1 MAKGD
6 EKMKQGLSVLLIMVL
21 VISLAANFFSFNKL
35 TSAKEETNQ
44 QAKLLLEEKEQE
56 IGKLNDEI
64 SSLEKEKKDTAS
76 NKNTAKVE
84 GEVKGTATEN
94 GAEQSGEQKV
104 LLNSA
109 ERFIDYIYNVTP
121 ENFAVV
127 KQNADHYMTEEMIKT
142 LFPSNGID
150 EKGSDLKTSATDIK
164 VFMEGEGDKQ
174 AIVSYNFELE
184 FISNGYKEQ
193 DSAYVLLDF
202 EHDGG
207 AYKVSKLTP
216 ISSMKGELSSIDA
229 IGYLKGG
236 GMLP

>member
-1 MAKGD
+1 MKKG
-6 EKMKQGLSVLLIMVL
+6 LPVLLMMVL

-35 TSAKEETNQ
+35 TSAKEETNK
-44 QAKLLLEEKEQE
+44 QAKQLLEEKEQE
-56 IGKLNDEI
+56 IGKLNDEV
-64 SSLEKEKKDTAS
+64 SSLKKEKKSAAS
-76 NKNTAKVE
+76 NGNTEKIKE
-84 GEVKGTATEN
+84 IKGTATEN
-94 GAEQSGEQKV
+94 EDEQSGKQKN

-121 ENFAVV
+121 DNFAMV
-127 KQNADHYMTEEMIKT
+127 KQNADQYMTDEMIQT
-142 LFPSNGID
+142 VFPSDGID
-150 EKGSDLKTSATDIK
+150 EKGSDLKTNATDIK
-164 VFMEGEGDKQ
+164 VFVEGEGDKQ
-174 AIVSYNFELE
+174 AIVSYHFEME

-207 AYKVSKLTP
+207 AYKISSITP

>member
-1 MAKGD
+1 MKKG
-6 EKMKQGLSVLLIMVL
+6 LPVLLMMVL

-35 TSAKEETNQ
+35 TAAKEETNK
-44 QAKLLLEEKEQE
+44 QAKQLLEEKEQQ
-56 IGKLNDEI
+56 IGKLNDEV
-64 SSLEKEKKDTAS
+64 SSLKKEKKGAAS
-76 NKNTAKVE
+76 NGNTEKIE
-84 GEVKGTATEN
+84 EEIKGTATEN
-94 GAEQSGEQKV
+94 EDEPSGKQKD

-121 ENFAVV
+121 VNFAMV
-127 KQNADHYMTEEMIKT
+127 KQNANQYMTEEMIQI
-142 LFPSNGID
+142 LFPSDGID
-150 EKGSDLKTSATDIK
+150 EKGSDLKTNATDIK
-164 VFMEGEGDKQ
+164 VFVEGEGDKR
-174 AIVSYNFELE
+174 AIVSYHFEME

-207 AYKVSKLTP
+207 AYKISSITP
-216 ISSMKGELSSIDA
+216 ISHMKGELSSIDA